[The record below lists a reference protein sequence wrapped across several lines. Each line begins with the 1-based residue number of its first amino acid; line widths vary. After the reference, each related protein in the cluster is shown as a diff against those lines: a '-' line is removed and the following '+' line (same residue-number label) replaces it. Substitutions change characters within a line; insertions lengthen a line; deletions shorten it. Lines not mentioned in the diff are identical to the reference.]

1 MNASFPRRILLLVAG
16 AVLAAAWFAFAQPAA
31 DSSLTSPRQTMR
43 VFLEAFAAE
52 DGRPNLDAAAA
63 CLDLGD
69 LPFPVRARQGR
80 NLANELKHV
89 IDRLELVD
97 FDSIPDDGGLEQWVF
112 SDELSAPI
120 VLAPDSEGRWL
131 FNRATVAAITALFH
145 EVRDRT
151 VVEGVEEAPVTATIW
166 LRDRVPESF
175 RHGGFILYPWQWLAL
190 PILLLFGLLID
201 RLVVWTF
208 FGLLAKP
215 LSSRYENLDLPGAR
229 RILRPTGLLG
239 MAAAWWLGI
248 QWLGL
253 PPQVDAWLDTTLLV
267 LLLLALGRAAFA
279 QIDLLGMALRARAR
293 RSENR
298 FQDQLVPFVTK
309 TLKLAAG
316 ILGAVFLI
324 ARLGGDV
331 TALLA
336 GLGLSGLAVALAA
349 QDLLKNLFGS
359 ITVLL
364 DRPFRVGD
372 WIRIGDVEGVVEDV
386 GFRST
391 RVRTFH
397 ASLITLP
404 NARLID
410 VSVDNYGARRFRRW
424 STRIRITYDTPPAT
438 VDAFCEGI
446 RQLVRDNASM
456 RQDAFEIHLNE
467 FGAHALEIMLY
478 VFFVAPDWSTELR
491 LRHDLALDILRLADR
506 LGVRIAFPT
515 RTIQLEPPPEPPPGD
530 SPQG

>member
-1 MNASFPRRILLLVAG
+1 MHASFLRRISLLAVG
-16 AVLAAAWFAFAQPAA
+16 ALLAAAWFAFAQPAA
-31 DSSLTSPRQTMR
+31 DTSLTSPRETMR
-43 VFLEAFAAE
+43 VFLEAFAT
-52 DGRPNLDAAAA
+52 DGGRPDLDAAAS

-89 IDRLELVD
+89 IDRLELVA
-97 FDSIPDDGGLEQWVF
+97 FDAIPDDGELEQWVF
-112 SDELSAPI
+112 SEELSVPI
-120 VLAPDSEGRWL
+120 VLAPDSDGRWL
-131 FNRATVAAITALFH
+131 FDRSTVAAITALYQ
-145 EVRDRT
+145 ETSERT
-151 VVEGVEEAPVTATIW
+151 VVEGVEEAPVTAAIW
-166 LRDRVPESF
+166 LRDRVPESL
-175 RHGGFILYPWQWLAL
+175 RSGGFILYPWQWLAL
-190 PILLLFGLLID
+190 PILLLLGLLID
-201 RLVVWTF
+201 RIVVWISY
-208 FGLLAKP
+208 GLLAKP
-215 LSSRYENLDLPGAR
+215 LSGRYDNLDLPGAR

-253 PPQVDAWLDTTLLV
+253 PPQIDAWLDTTLLV

-279 QIDLLGMALRARAR
+279 QIDLLGTALRARAA

-309 TLKLAAG
+309 TLKLAVG
-316 ILGAVFLI
+316 IFGAVFLI

-372 WIRIGDVEGVVEDV
+372 WIKIGDVEGVVEDV

-391 RVRTFH
+391 RVRTFY

-410 VSVDNYGARRFRRW
+410 ASVDNYGARQFRRW
-424 STRIRITYDTPPAT
+424 STRVQITYDTPPAS

-446 RQLVRDNASM
+446 RQLVRDNESM
-456 RQDAFEIHLNE
+456 RKDAFEIHLNE
-467 FGAHALEIMLY
+467 FGPHALEIMLY
-478 VFFVAPDWSTELR
+478 VFFLAPDWSTELR

-515 RTIQLEPPPEPPPGD
+515 QTIQLEPSSGEPPD
-530 SPQG
+530 A

>member
-1 MNASFPRRILLLVAG
+1 
-16 AVLAAAWFAFAQPAA
+16 
-31 DSSLTSPRQTMR
+31 
-43 VFLEAFAAE
+43 
-52 DGRPNLDAAAA
+52 
-63 CLDLGD
+63 
-69 LPFPVRARQGR
+69 
-80 NLANELKHV
+80 
-89 IDRLELVD
+89 
-97 FDSIPDDGGLEQWVF
+97 
-112 SDELSAPI
+112 
-120 VLAPDSEGRWL
+120 
-131 FNRATVAAITALFH
+131 
-145 EVRDRT
+145 
-151 VVEGVEEAPVTATIW
+151 
-166 LRDRVPESF
+166 
-175 RHGGFILYPWQWLAL
+175 
-190 PILLLFGLLID
+190 
-201 RLVVWTF
+201 
-208 FGLLAKP
+208 
-215 LSSRYENLDLPGAR
+215 
-229 RILRPTGLLG
+229 
-239 MAAAWWLGI
+239 MAATWWLGI

-253 PPQVDAWLDTTLLV
+253 PAQVDAWLDTTLLL

-279 QIDLLGMALRARAR
+279 QVDLLGTALSARAR

-309 TLKLAAG
+309 TLKLAVGAF
-316 ILGAVFLI
+316 GAVFLI

-372 WIRIGDVEGVVEDV
+372 WIRIGEVEGVVEEV

-391 RVRTFH
+391 RVRTFY

-410 VSVDNYGARRFRRW
+410 ASVDNYGARQFRRW
-424 STRIRITYDTPPAT
+424 STRVQITYDTPPAS

-446 RQLVRDNASM
+446 RQLVRENESM

-467 FGAHALEIMLY
+467 FGADGLEIMLY
-478 VFFVAPDWSTELR
+478 VFFLAPDWSTELR
-491 LRHDLALDILRLADR
+491 LRHDLALDILSLADR

-515 RTIQLEPPPEPPPGD
+515 RTIQLEPPPGD
-530 SPQG
+530 GSDA

>member
-1 MNASFPRRILLLVAG
+1 MNPSFLRRITLLAVG
-16 AVLAAAWFAFAQPAA
+16 ALLAAAWFAFAQPADDA
-31 DSSLTSPRQTMR
+31 SLTSPRQTMR
-43 VFLEAFAAE
+43 AFLEAFATE
-52 DGRPNLDAAAA
+52 DGRPDLDAAAA

-89 IDRLELVD
+89 IDRLELVE
-97 FDSIPDDGGLEQWVF
+97 FQAIPDDGELDQWVF
-112 SDELSAPI
+112 SDELSVPI
-120 VLAPDSEGRWL
+120 VLAPDSDGRWL
-131 FNRATVAAITALFH
+131 FNRATVAAITTLFQ
-145 EVRDRT
+145 EVRDVE

-166 LRDRVPESF
+166 LRDRIPESL
-175 RHGGFILYPWQWLAL
+175 RSGGFILYPWQWLAL
-190 PILLLFGLLID
+190 PILLLFGLLVD
-201 RLVVWTF
+201 RLVVWTS

-215 LSSRYENLDLPGAR
+215 LSNRYENLDLPGAR
-229 RILRPTGLLG
+229 RTLRPTGLLG
-239 MAAAWWLGI
+239 MAAVWWLGI

-253 PPQVDAWLDTTLLV
+253 PPQVDGWLDTTLLV
-267 LLLLALGRAAFA
+267 LLLLALGRAVFA
-279 QIDLLGMALRARAR
+279 QIDLLGTALRARAR

-309 TLKLAAG
+309 TLKLTVG
-316 ILGAVFLI
+316 VLGAVFLI

-372 WIRIGDVEGVVEDV
+372 WIKIGDVEGVVEEV

-391 RVRTFH
+391 RVRTFY

-410 VSVDNYGARRFRRW
+410 ASVDNYGVRPFRRW
-424 STRIRITYDTPPAT
+424 STRVQITYDTPPAS
-438 VDAFCEGI
+438 VDAFCEGM
-446 RQLVRDNASM
+446 RQLVRENESM

-467 FGAHALEIMLY
+467 FGPHALEVMLY

-491 LRHDLALDILRLADR
+491 LRHELALDILRLADR
-506 LGVRIAFPT
+506 LDVRIAFPT
-515 RTIQLEPPPEPPPGD
+515 QTIQLEPSPGD
-530 SPQG
+530 SPEA

>member
-1 MNASFPRRILLLVAG
+1 MNAAFLRRISLVAAG
-16 AVLAAAWFAFAQPAA
+16 ALLALAWFAFAQPAG
-31 DSSLTSPRQTMR
+31 DEPLISPRDTMR
-43 VFLEAFAAE
+43 VFLEAFATE
-52 DGRPNLDAAAA
+52 DGRPDLDTAAA

-80 NLANELKHV
+80 NLANQLKQV
-89 IDRLELVD
+89 IDRLEFVELQA
-97 FDSIPDDGGLEQWVF
+97 IPGDGELERWVF
-112 SDELSAPI
+112 SDELSVPL
-120 VLAPDSEGRWL
+120 VLAPDGDGRWL
-131 FNRATVAAITALFH
+131 FNRATVAAIPTLYD

-151 VVEGVEEAPVTATIW
+151 VVEGVEEAPVTATMW
-166 LRDRVPESF
+166 LRDRIPETLRS
-175 RHGGFILYPWQWLAL
+175 GGFILYPWQWLAL
-190 PILLLFGLLID
+190 PILLLLGFLID
-201 RLVVWTF
+201 RLVVWTAY
-208 FGLLAKP
+208 GLLAKP
-215 LSSRYENLDLPGAR
+215 LSGRYENLDLPGAR

-253 PPQVDAWLDTTLLV
+253 PAQVDAWLDTTLLV

-279 QIDLLGMALRARAR
+279 QVDLLGTALKARAR

-309 TLKLAAG
+309 TLKLAVSVF
-316 ILGAVFLI
+316 GAVFLI

-372 WIRIGDVEGVVEDV
+372 WIRLGDVEGVVEEV

-391 RVRTFH
+391 RVRTFY
-397 ASLITLP
+397 ASLVTLP

-410 VSVDNYGARRFRRW
+410 ASVDNYGARQFRRW
-424 STRIRITYDTPPAT
+424 STRIQITYDTPPAS

-446 RQLVRDNASM
+446 RQLVRENESM

-467 FGAHALEIMLY
+467 FGADGLEIMLY
-478 VFFVAPDWSTELR
+478 VFFLAPDWSTELR

-515 RTIQLEPPPEPPPGD
+515 RTIHLEPPSGD
-530 SPQG
+530 GSDT

>member
-1 MNASFPRRILLLVAG
+1 MNASFVRRISLVAVG
-16 AVLAAAWFAFAQPAA
+16 ALLAAAWFAFAQPDA
-31 DSSLTSPRQTMR
+31 DARLTSPRETMR
-43 VFLEAFAAE
+43 VFLEAFATE
-52 DGRPNLDAAAA
+52 DGRPDLDAAAA

-89 IDRLELVD
+89 IDRLELVE
-97 FDSIPDDGGLEQWVF
+97 FDAIPVDGDLERWVF
-112 SDELSAPI
+112 SDELSLPI
-120 VLAPDSEGRWL
+120 VLAPDGDGRWR
-131 FNRATVAAITALFH
+131 FNRATVAAIGALYQ
-145 EVRDRT
+145 EVRERT
-151 VVEGVEEAPVTATIW
+151 VVEGVEEAPVTATMW
-166 LRDRVPESF
+166 LRDRIPESLKS
-175 RHGGFILYPWQWLAL
+175 GGFVLYPWQWLAL
-190 PILLLFGLLID
+190 PLLLLLGLLID
-201 RLVVWTF
+201 RIVVWTAY
-208 FGLLAKP
+208 GLLAKP
-215 LSSRYENLDLPGAR
+215 LSGRYENLDLPGAR

-239 MAAAWWLGI
+239 LAAAWWLGI

-253 PPQVDAWLDTTLLV
+253 APQVDAWLDTTLLV
-267 LLLLALGRAAFA
+267 LLLLALGRAGFA
-279 QIDLLGMALRARAR
+279 QIDLLGTALRARAA

-309 TLKLAAG
+309 TLKLAVG
-316 ILGAVFLI
+316 IFGAVFLI

-336 GLGLSGLAVALAA
+336 GLGLSGLAIALAA

-372 WIRIGDVEGVVEDV
+372 WIKIGDVEGVVEEV

-391 RVRTFH
+391 RVRTFY

-410 VSVDNYGARRFRRW
+410 ASVDNYGARRFRRW
-424 STRIRITYDTPPAT
+424 STRIQITYDTPPAS

-446 RQLVRDNASM
+446 RQLVRDNESM

-467 FGAHALEIMLY
+467 FGPHALEIMLY
-478 VFFVAPDWSTELR
+478 VFFLAPDWSTELR
-491 LRHDLALDILRLADR
+491 RRHDLALDILRLADR

-515 RTIQLEPPPEPPPGD
+515 QTIQLAPSPPED
-530 SPQG
+530 SEA

>member
-1 MNASFPRRILLLVAG
+1 MNAAFLRRISLVAAG
-16 AVLAAAWFAFAQPAA
+16 ALLALAWFAFAQPVG
-31 DSSLTSPRQTMR
+31 DEPLVSPRDTMR
-43 VFLEAFAAE
+43 VFLEAFVSE
-52 DGRPNLDAAAA
+52 DGRPDLDAAAA

-80 NLANELKHV
+80 NLANQLKHV
-89 IDRLELVD
+89 IDRLAFVELD
-97 FDSIPDDGGLEQWVF
+97 AIPADGQLERWVF
-112 SDELSAPI
+112 SDELSVPL
-120 VLAPDSEGRWL
+120 VLAPDGEGRWL
-131 FNRATVAAITALFH
+131 FNRATVAAIPALYD
-145 EVRDRT
+145 EVRERT

-166 LRDRVPESF
+166 LRDRIPETLRS
-175 RHGGFILYPWQWLAL
+175 GGFILYPWQWLAL
-190 PILLLFGLLID
+190 PILLLLGFLID
-201 RLVVWTF
+201 RFVVWTAY
-208 FGLLAKP
+208 GLLAKP
-215 LSSRYENLDLPGAR
+215 LSRRYENLDLPGAR

-253 PPQVDAWLDTTLLV
+253 PAQVDAWLDTTLLL

-279 QIDLLGMALRARAR
+279 QVDLLGTALKARAS

-309 TLKLAAG
+309 TLKLAIAV
-316 ILGAVFLI
+316 LGAVFLI

-372 WIRIGDVEGVVEDV
+372 WIRIGDVEGVVEEV

-391 RVRTFH
+391 RVRTFY

-410 VSVDNYGARRFRRW
+410 ASVDNYGARQFRRW
-424 STRIRITYDTPPAT
+424 STRIQITYDTPPAS

-446 RQLVRDNASM
+446 RQLVRENESM

-467 FGAHALEIMLY
+467 FGVDGLEIMLY
-478 VFFVAPDWSTELR
+478 VFFLAPDWSTELR
-491 LRHDLALDILRLADR
+491 LRHALALDILSLAER

-515 RTIQLEPPPEPPPGD
+515 RTVQLEPPSRDD
-530 SPQG
+530 SDA